1 MHPIP
6 QMSSTSIQHQILDK
20 FVVDRFGTFACPK
33 NNSVSKTLTMGQQM
47 PESYAVR
54 TVRCYGGCCV
64 KTSRTLTERE
74 REVVKAKV
82 DEAARLIKEA
92 KDIGRGHWSTNQLN
106 ATVKS
111 SESEAGPSRGTKR
124 PHVPAKS
131 GAVKKMKLEGGES
144 VDKPIN
150 LTGPP
155 AEEPRQHS
163 TVAPRSWSLG
173 MAWFNPQA
181 PKLITTQAILDDPQI
196 LLHKSESSA
205 AVRPFDGQ
213 VGNILTNGR
222 FFITSP
228 NADYIPAP
236 PLGETRHVFMRAN
249 FRYANDDPI
258 QWPQPYHPSTAH
270 LGAIPRALSNDDL
283 ALFWKPPST
292 IAAGVGSLH
301 SHADRYRTG
310 NNSAT
315 ATKAIIIMS
324 KFLSDLLDR
333 LTNLPMNE
341 NELVRCFAELQRC
354 YLELTAYL
362 DYMLTYKPRM
372 DGIAAPARHLED
384 TYGTF
389 TMDPLVVQNFVNAGL
404 PVWFIHKIA
413 PLIAPDSL
421 NFSDSHPKFPTIFKG
436 AVTDPRK
443 IEEMRVASRIILH
456 CADVFSWTPAP
467 ERSAAPTAGTSASAI
482 LRSRPSPVVNSPYRV
497 QKLGE
502 QQRKSLQGRLCTVP
516 TTSPAMPSVP
526 APWLTALES
535 LQSTSLPFELPTDRG
550 AALPDPSLFLKIN
563 NDIHSLRWPYIERYL
578 LLRPL
583 LLIRLTESKACSA
596 ARTLPNKIW
605 CQALSMDSEAI
616 ATSLAASGKLPR
628 TAAERHEA
636 AIFLSA
642 CAMLGATSLSD
653 LLQAKPV
660 YRGEELGESA
670 KDNTRMMKEIV
681 WEVAE
686 LNFRIEFMV
695 LASRHTSTLNES
707 EVQELVLSCLCPPS
721 MPRHLLLVDARKASD
736 GLSSPHPSTRLPLLC
751 HMQRLFSSWSLP
763 TSNPTPT
770 PFLGADVNLESAT
783 QILTLERQLF
793 TFYALR
799 FFSVF
804 GRSPIVPRH
813 LTT

>member
-1 MHPIP
+1 
-6 QMSSTSIQHQILDK
+6 
-20 FVVDRFGTFACPK
+20 
-33 NNSVSKTLTMGQQM
+33 
-47 PESYAVR
+47 
-54 TVRCYGGCCV
+54 
-64 KTSRTLTERE
+64 
-74 REVVKAKV
+74 
-82 DEAARLIKEA
+82 
-92 KDIGRGHWSTNQLN
+92 
-106 ATVKS
+106 
-111 SESEAGPSRGTKR
+111 
-124 PHVPAKS
+124 
-131 GAVKKMKLEGGES
+131 
-144 VDKPIN
+144 
-150 LTGPP
+150 
-155 AEEPRQHS
+155 
-163 TVAPRSWSLG
+163 

-196 LLHKSESSA
+196 LLHKSEPSA

-236 PLGETRHVFMRAN
+236 PLGETRHVFMRAD
-249 FRYANDDPI
+249 FRYADDDPI

-270 LGAIPRALSNDDL
+270 LGAIPRASSNDDL

-292 IAAGVGSLH
+292 VPRFEHAFRVWRVQGDTLSWIAAGVGSLH
-301 SHADRYRTG
+301 SHADRYCTG

-333 LTNLPMNE
+333 LTNLPMNK

-404 PVWFIHKIA
+404 PVWFIRPTKKLPDTRIDKIA

-467 ERSAAPTAGTSASAI
+467 ERSAAAPTAGTSASAI

-526 APWLTALES
+526 APWLTAPQS
-535 LQSTSLPFELPTDRG
+535 LQSTSLPFELPTDRS

-563 NDIHSLRWPYIERYL
+563 NDIHSLRWPLAL
-578 LLRPL
+578 LP
-583 LLIRLTESKACSA
+583 
-596 ARTLPNKIW
+596 TLPNKIW
-605 CQALSMDSEAI
+605 RQALSMDSEAI

-670 KDNTRMMKEIV
+670 KDDTRMMKEIV

-721 MPRHLLLVDARKASD
+721 MPRHLLLASVIM
-736 GLSSPHPSTRLPLLC
+736 PHAT
-751 HMQRLFSSWSLP
+751 LFSSWSLP